1 MHPGENPRTAA
12 ASRVRPQ
19 PAKRHVSRVRKSARE
34 PRARGACPRPPAPCH
49 PSRDL
54 RPPEPAPGPG
64 SPTTVHDSPCC
75 LASTRHPGPSLIP
88 GPIFPGDSPLLLLFF
103 SDGTRV
109 QSRPDRV
116 IFFKA
121 LGGRKRQRKEVT
133 EAKRKAGVQ
142 EEEERGGKVGAVRV
156 SALRKGAAHAPWDK
170 PMRRKLG
177 RGDVGEGADSR
188 QVAWRL
194 RLLGKWTQSFD
205 YRLLSSVLLRSSGPQ
220 HLHLILGVISCQD
233 LSPDIRNKAPPSC

>member
-1 MHPGENPRTAA
+1 M
-12 ASRVRPQ
+12 
-19 PAKRHVSRVRKSARE
+19 
-34 PRARGACPRPPAPCH
+34 
-49 PSRDL
+49 
-54 RPPEPAPGPG
+54 
-64 SPTTVHDSPCC
+64 
-75 LASTRHPGPSLIP
+75 
-88 GPIFPGDSPLLLLFF
+88 
-103 SDGTRV
+103 

-177 RGDVGEGADSR
+177 RGDVGEGGRLPTGGLAPEASR
-188 QVAWRL
+188 KMDPEL
-194 RLLGKWTQSFD
+194 RLPPP
-205 YRLLSSVLLRSSGPQ
+205 LLRASQIQWSST
-220 HLHLILGVISCQD
+220 
-233 LSPDIRNKAPPSC
+233 PPSDPWRDFLPRSLS